1 MGEKL
6 TGVNPKIIQWAR
18 ERARYSLESVAV
30 KFKKDVSVIEKWESG
45 EDFPTYSQLEKL
57 AEIYKRPLALFF
69 FPEPPLE
76 AEEKQEFR
84 TLPDFEIENLA
95 ADTIYALRQ
104 AKAMQLSLQEI
115 NNGINPSTKKIF
127 QDIAVSSS
135 DDLRKLA
142 EQIRNYLNVTLE
154 EQLTWNDQET
164 ALKKW
169 RSAVEEAG
177 IFIFKRSFKQREISG
192 FCLIDLEFPIIYL
205 NNSTEKARQIF
216 TIFHE
221 LAHIL
226 LQTNGIT
233 KSDDRYINSLKGEN
247 KYIEI
252 FCNKFAAEFLL
263 PNHVFS
269 EIIRETVVNV
279 NDNDN
284 DKIISKI
291 SSDYKVSREVVL
303 RKLLDNNFISQKEYS
318 LKVSEWYSEQ
328 VGKSQDKNKK
338 SGGNPYAN
346 QATYLGENYLKLVF
360 NKYYQGQYDI
370 ERVADYLN
378 IKKVATVEK
387 LEQYLLDKGL
397 F

>member
-135 DDLRKLA
+135 DDLRILA

-192 FCLIDLEFPIIYL
+192 FCLIDIEFPIIYI
-205 NNSTEKARQIF
+205 NNSTEKSRQIF

-233 KSDDRYINSLKGEN
+233 KSDDRYINSLQGEN

-279 NDNDN
+279 NDN

>member
-127 QDIAVSSS
+127 QDISVSSR

-192 FCLIDLEFPIIYL
+192 FCLIDIEFPIIYL
-205 NNSTEKARQIF
+205 NNSTEKSRQIF

-269 EIIRETVVNV
+269 EIIRETIVNV
-279 NDNDN
+279 NDN

-303 RKLLDNNFISQKEYS
+303 RKLLDNNLISQKEYT

>member
-135 DDLRKLA
+135 DDLRILA

-192 FCLIDLEFPIIYL
+192 FCLIDIEFPIIYL
-205 NNSTEKARQIF
+205 NNTTEKSRQIF

-233 KSDDRYINSLKGEN
+233 KSDDRYINSLQGAN
-247 KYIEI
+247 KSIEI

-279 NDNDN
+279 NDN

>member
-1 MGEKL
+1 MGDKL

-30 KFKKDVSVIEKWESG
+30 KFKKDVSLIEKWESG

-127 QDIAVSSS
+127 QDISVSSS
-135 DDLRKLA
+135 DDLRILA

-192 FCLIDLEFPIIYL
+192 FCLIDIEFPIIYL
-205 NNSTEKARQIF
+205 NNSTEKSRQIF

-233 KSDDRYINSLKGEN
+233 KSDDRYINSLQGEN

-269 EIIRETVVNV
+269 EIIRETIVNV
-279 NDNDN
+279 NDN

-318 LKVSEWYSEQ
+318 LKVNEWYSEQ
-328 VGKSQDKNKK
+328 VGKNQDKNKK

>member
-1 MGEKL
+1 MGDKL
-6 TGVNPKIIQWAR
+6 TGVNPNIIQWAR

-135 DDLRKLA
+135 DDLRILA

-154 EQLTWNDQET
+154 EQLTWNDRET

-192 FCLIDLEFPIIYL
+192 FCLIDIEFPIIYI
-205 NNSTEKARQIF
+205 NNSTEKSRQIF

-233 KSDDRYINSLKGEN
+233 KSDDRYINSLQGEN

-269 EIIRETVVNV
+269 EIIRETIVNV
-279 NDNDN
+279 NDN

-303 RKLLDNNFISQKEYS
+303 RKLLDNNLISQKEYT
-318 LKVSEWYSEQ
+318 LKVNEWYSEQ

-378 IKKVATVEK
+378 IKKVAMVEQ

>member
-45 EDFPTYSQLEKL
+45 EDFPIYSQLEKL

-127 QDIAVSSS
+127 QDISVSSR

-192 FCLIDLEFPIIYL
+192 FCLIDIEFPIIYL
-205 NNSTEKARQIF
+205 NNSTEKSRQIF

-233 KSDDRYINSLKGEN
+233 KSDDRYINSLQGEN

-269 EIIRETVVNV
+269 EIIRETIVNV
-279 NDNDN
+279 NDN

-303 RKLLDNNFISQKEYS
+303 RKLLDNNLISQKEYT
-318 LKVSEWYSEQ
+318 LKVREWYSEQ

>member
-18 ERARYSLESVAV
+18 ERARYSLESVAL

-135 DDLRKLA
+135 DDLRILA

-192 FCLIDLEFPIIYL
+192 FCLIDIEFPIIYI
-205 NNSTEKARQIF
+205 NNSTEKSRQIF

-233 KSDDRYINSLKGEN
+233 KSDDRYINSLQGEN

-269 EIIRETVVNV
+269 EIIRETIVNV
-279 NDNDN
+279 NDN

-303 RKLLDNNFISQKEYS
+303 RKLLDNNLISQKEYT
-318 LKVSEWYSEQ
+318 LKVREWYSEQ

-338 SGGNPYAN
+338 SGGDYYAS

-360 NKYYQGQYDI
+360 KKYYQGQYDI

>member
-127 QDIAVSSS
+127 QDISVSSR
-135 DDLRKLA
+135 DDLRILA

-192 FCLIDLEFPIIYL
+192 FCLIDIEFPIIYL
-205 NNSTEKARQIF
+205 NNSTEKSRQIF

-233 KSDDRYINSLKGEN
+233 KSDDRYINSLQGEN

-269 EIIRETVVNV
+269 EIIRETIVNV
-279 NDNDN
+279 NDN

-303 RKLLDNNFISQKEYS
+303 RKLLDNNLISQKEYT

>member
-1 MGEKL
+1 MIGEKL

-45 EDFPTYSQLEKL
+45 EDFPIYSQLEKL

-127 QDIAVSSS
+127 QDISVSSR
-135 DDLRKLA
+135 DDLRILA

-192 FCLIDLEFPIIYL
+192 FCLIDIEFPIIYL
-205 NNSTEKARQIF
+205 NNSTEKSRQTF

-233 KSDDRYINSLKGEN
+233 KSNDRYINSLQGEN

-269 EIIRETVVNV
+269 EIIRETIVNV
-279 NDNDN
+279 NDN

-303 RKLLDNNFISQKEYS
+303 RKLLDNNLISQKEYT
-318 LKVSEWYSEQ
+318 LKVREWYSEQ

>member
-154 EQLTWNDQET
+154 EQLTWNDRET

-169 RSAVEEAG
+169 RSVVEEAG

-192 FCLIDLEFPIIYL
+192 FCLIDIEFPIIYL
-205 NNSTEKARQIF
+205 NNTTEKSRQIF

-233 KSDDRYINSLKGEN
+233 KSDDRYINSLQGAN
-247 KYIEI
+247 KSIEI

-279 NDNDN
+279 NDN

-303 RKLLDNNFISQKEYS
+303 RKLLDNNFISQKEYT
-318 LKVSEWYSEQ
+318 LKVNEWYNEQ
-328 VGKSQDKNKK
+328 VGKNQDKNKK

>member
-127 QDIAVSSS
+127 QDISVSSS
-135 DDLRKLA
+135 DDLRILA

-192 FCLIDLEFPIIYL
+192 FCLIDIEFPIIYI
-205 NNSTEKARQIF
+205 NNSTEKSRQIF

-279 NDNDN
+279 ND
-284 DKIISKI
+284 KIISKI

-303 RKLLDNNFISQKEYS
+303 RKLLDNNFISQKEYTF
-318 LKVSEWYSEQ
+318 KVNEWYSEQ
-328 VGKSQDKNKK
+328 VGKNQDKNQK

>member
-1 MGEKL
+1 MGDKL
-6 TGVNPKIIQWAR
+6 TGVNPNIIQWAR

-135 DDLRKLA
+135 DDLRRLA

-192 FCLIDLEFPIIYL
+192 FCLIDIEFPIIYL
-205 NNSTEKARQIF
+205 NNSTEKSRQIF

-233 KSDDRYINSLKGEN
+233 KSDDRYINSLQGEN

-269 EIIRETVVNV
+269 EIIRETIVNV

-303 RKLLDNNFISQKEYS
+303 RKLLDNNLISQKEYT
-318 LKVSEWYSEQ
+318 LKVNEWYSEQ

-378 IKKVATVEK
+378 IKKVAMVEQ

>member
-30 KFKKDVSVIEKWESG
+30 KFKKDVSVIEKWEPG
-45 EDFPTYSQLEKL
+45 EDFPAYSQLEKL

-69 FPEPPLE
+69 FREPPLE

-127 QDIAVSSS
+127 QDISVSSS
-135 DDLRKLA
+135 DDLRILA

-192 FCLIDLEFPIIYL
+192 FCLIDIEFPIIYL
-205 NNSTEKARQIF
+205 NNSTEKSRQIF

-233 KSDDRYINSLKGEN
+233 KSDDRYINSLQGEN

-269 EIIRETVVNV
+269 EIIRETIVNV
-279 NDNDN
+279 NDN

-338 SGGNPYAN
+338 SGGDSYAN

>member
-127 QDIAVSSS
+127 QDISVSSS

-192 FCLIDLEFPIIYL
+192 FCLIDIEFPIIYL
-205 NNSTEKARQIF
+205 NNSTEKSRQIF

-233 KSDDRYINSLKGEN
+233 KSDDRYINSLQGEN
-247 KYIEI
+247 KSIEI

-279 NDNDN
+279 NDN

>member
-45 EDFPTYSQLEKL
+45 EDFPIYSQLEKL

-127 QDIAVSSS
+127 QDISVSSS
-135 DDLRKLA
+135 DDLRILA

-192 FCLIDLEFPIIYL
+192 FCLIDIEFPIIYI
-205 NNSTEKARQIF
+205 NNSTEKSRQIF

-233 KSDDRYINSLKGEN
+233 KSDDRYINSLQGEN

-279 NDNDN
+279 NDN

>member
-135 DDLRKLA
+135 DDLRRLA

-192 FCLIDLEFPIIYL
+192 FCLIDIEFPIIYL
-205 NNSTEKARQIF
+205 NNSTEKSRQIF

-233 KSDDRYINSLKGEN
+233 KSDDRYINSLQGAN
-247 KYIEI
+247 KSIEI

-279 NDNDN
+279 NDND
-284 DKIISKI
+284 KIISKI

-303 RKLLDNNFISQKEYS
+303 RKLLDNNLISQKEYT
-318 LKVSEWYSEQ
+318 LKVNEWYSEQ

>member
-1 MGEKL
+1 M
-6 TGVNPKIIQWAR
+6 
-18 ERARYSLESVAV
+18 AV
-30 KFKKDVSVIEKWESG
+30 KFKKDVSVIEKWEPG
-45 EDFPTYSQLEKL
+45 EDFPAYSQLEKL

-115 NNGINPSTKKIF
+115 NNGINPSTKKIS
-127 QDIAVSSS
+127 QDIAVSSR
-135 DDLRKLA
+135 DDLRILA

-154 EQLTWNDQET
+154 EQLTWNDRET

-169 RSAVEEAG
+169 RSVVEEAG

-192 FCLIDLEFPIIYL
+192 FCLIDIEFPIIYL
-205 NNSTEKARQIF
+205 NNTTEKSRQIF

-233 KSDDRYINSLKGEN
+233 KSDDRYINSLQGEN

-269 EIIRETVVNV
+269 EIIRETIV
-279 NDNDN
+279 N
-284 DKIISKI
+284 DKII
-291 SSDYKVSREVVL
+291 
-303 RKLLDNNFISQKEYS
+303 
-318 LKVSEWYSEQ
+318 
-328 VGKSQDKNKK
+328 
-338 SGGNPYAN
+338 
-346 QATYLGENYLKLVF
+346 
-360 NKYYQGQYDI
+360 
-370 ERVADYLN
+370 
-378 IKKVATVEK
+378 
-387 LEQYLLDKGL
+387 
-397 F
+397 

>member
-30 KFKKDVSVIEKWESG
+30 KFKKEVSVIEKWESG

-127 QDIAVSSS
+127 QDISVSSS
-135 DDLRKLA
+135 DDLRILA

-192 FCLIDLEFPIIYL
+192 FCLIDIEFPIIYL
-205 NNSTEKARQIF
+205 NNSTEKSRQIF

-233 KSDDRYINSLKGEN
+233 KSDDRYINSLQGEN

-279 NDNDN
+279 NDN

>member
-30 KFKKDVSVIEKWESG
+30 KFKKEVSVIEKWESG

-135 DDLRKLA
+135 DDLRILA

-192 FCLIDLEFPIIYL
+192 FCLIDIEFPIIYL
-205 NNSTEKARQIF
+205 NNSTEKSRQIF

-233 KSDDRYINSLKGEN
+233 KSDDRYINSLQGEN

-269 EIIRETVVNV
+269 EIIRETIVNV
-279 NDNDN
+279 NDN

-303 RKLLDNNFISQKEYS
+303 RKLLDNNLISQKEYT
-318 LKVSEWYSEQ
+318 LKVREWYSEQ

-338 SGGNPYAN
+338 SGGDYYAN

-378 IKKVATVEK
+378 IKKVAMVEQ

>member
-1 MGEKL
+1 MGDKL

-127 QDIAVSSS
+127 QDISVSSS

-142 EQIRNYLNVTLE
+142 EQIRKYLNVTLE

-192 FCLIDLEFPIIYL
+192 FCLIDIEFPIIYL

-233 KSDDRYINSLKGEN
+233 KSDDRYINSLQGEN

-279 NDNDN
+279 ND
-284 DKIISKI
+284 KIISKI

-303 RKLLDNNFISQKEYS
+303 RKLLDNNLISQKEYT
-318 LKVSEWYSEQ
+318 LKVREWYSEQ

-338 SGGNPYAN
+338 SGGDYYAN

-378 IKKVATVEK
+378 IKKVAMVEQ

>member
-127 QDIAVSSS
+127 QDISVSSS

-192 FCLIDLEFPIIYL
+192 FCLIDIEFPIIYL
-205 NNSTEKARQIF
+205 NNSTEKSRQIF

-233 KSDDRYINSLKGEN
+233 KSDDRYINSLQGEN

-269 EIIRETVVNV
+269 EIIRETIVNV
-279 NDNDN
+279 NDN

-303 RKLLDNNFISQKEYS
+303 RKLLDNNLISQKEYT
-318 LKVSEWYSEQ
+318 LKVREWYSEQ

-338 SGGNPYAN
+338 SGGDYYAN

>member
-30 KFKKDVSVIEKWESG
+30 KFKKDVSVIEKWEPG
-45 EDFPTYSQLEKL
+45 EDFPAYSQLEKL

-69 FPEPPLE
+69 FREPPLE

-127 QDIAVSSS
+127 QDISVSSS

-154 EQLTWNDQET
+154 EQLTWNDQEA

-177 IFIFKRSFKQREISG
+177 IFSFKRSFKQREISG
-192 FCLIDLEFPIIYL
+192 FCLIDIEFPIIYL
-205 NNSTEKARQIF
+205 NNSTEKSRQIF

-233 KSDDRYINSLKGEN
+233 KSDDRYINSLQGEN

-269 EIIRETVVNV
+269 EIIRETIVNV
-279 NDNDN
+279 NDN

-303 RKLLDNNFISQKEYS
+303 RKLLDNNLISQKEYT

-338 SGGNPYAN
+338 SGGDYYAN

-378 IKKVATVEK
+378 IKKVAMVEQ

>member
-127 QDIAVSSS
+127 QDIAVSSR
-135 DDLRKLA
+135 DDLRILA

-192 FCLIDLEFPIIYL
+192 FCLIDIEFPIIYL
-205 NNSTEKARQIF
+205 NNSTEKSRQIF

-233 KSDDRYINSLKGEN
+233 KSDDRYINSLQGEN

-269 EIIRETVVNV
+269 EIIRETIVNV
-279 NDNDN
+279 NDN

-303 RKLLDNNFISQKEYS
+303 RKLLDNNLISQKEYT
-318 LKVSEWYSEQ
+318 LKVREWYSEQ

-338 SGGNPYAN
+338 SGGDYYAS

-360 NKYYQGQYDI
+360 KKYYQGQYDI